1 MAVIGAQAPASPS
14 SQLQALQKPG
24 AVKQTL
30 EGLVWV
36 VRVLRLW
43 DLESG
48 MSEKLLNQWAWVLLE
63 AGAQPGRGNVGASR
77 LQEESR
83 EGPKGNRGPRF
94 LLSP

>member
-1 MAVIGAQAPASPS
+1 
-14 SQLQALQKPG
+14 
-24 AVKQTL
+24 
-30 EGLVWV
+30 
-36 VRVLRLW
+36 
-43 DLESG
+43 